1 MSSPDVCRTLTV
13 GPLCVTK
20 DNVSYS
26 LLKSTT
32 WGLLYPYMEM
42 PESIP
47 NSREHLRLLCLQRSL
62 IAIWPTWVAEPEN
75 KMLKA
80 CTINLRLIKNQRH
93 LWKIIISIPHKK
105 EYFQKM
111 CLTERCHVPNLV
123 NEDYSNIKYKDNYG
137 TNLWTKFDN
146 T

>member
-1 MSSPDVCRTLTV
+1 MSSPDVCRTLNV

-26 LLKSTT
+26 LLKST
-32 WGLLYPYMEM
+32 WGLLYPCMEI

-47 NSREHLRLLCLQRSL
+47 NSREHLTLLCLERGL

-80 CTINLRLIKNQRH
+80 CTINLRQIKKSKASMKNNNFY
-93 LWKIIISIPHKK
+93 PA
-105 EYFQKM
+105 
-111 CLTERCHVPNLV
+111 
-123 NEDYSNIKYKDNYG
+123 
-137 TNLWTKFDN
+137 
-146 T
+146 